1 MVSHAGASE
10 TGGSEGKLHKL
21 VPPDLVR
28 SKITVLQICM
38 HRGLVVQTMYQI
50 HILQGLLDFLI
61 PLKYLAEVATKL
73 DEKIRQNSHCVS
85 L

>member
-61 PLKYLAEVATKL
+61 PLNRDAAGISNPGGLAVMWWA
-73 DEKIRQNSHCVS
+73 
-85 L
+85 